1 MNKVKILFLVNVD
14 WFFISHRLPIAIAA
28 AKKGFEVHVATS
40 VTDKADIIKNSGF
53 ILHDIPISR
62 GSTGPVS
69 TVKTLLA
76 IIKLFHKVKPNLIHL
91 VTIKPIL
98 LGGIAAR
105 ITNIPGVIAAISGL
119 GYIFIDQ
126 GFVASFRRFF
136 VRVLYQVSLGHKNL
150 RIICQNSNDLDEI
163 QRATNVSNDS
173 FSLIDG
179 SGVALNKFI
188 YVPDLNKI
196 PKVMMASRLLKD
208 KGVIEFAE
216 AAAILKGKNI
226 DAEFI
231 LVGDPDLDNPS
242 SIKSSQV
249 KQWEQKGILN
259 CWGHVDNMQDILSQA
274 SIVVL
279 PSYREGFPKVLIEAA
294 ACGRAVITTD
304 VAGCR
309 DAIYNGVT
317 GVLVPAKDANS
328 LAAAIFDLVASPEK
342 CKQMGL
348 EGRKMAEERFDE
360 NIVIKKHM
368 SLYDQ
373 VLSNKNH

>member
-1 MNKVKILFLVNVD
+1 MSKVKILFLVNVD
-14 WFFISHRLPIAIAA
+14 WFFISHRLPIAVAA

-40 VTDKADIIKNSGF
+40 VTDKAALIKNAGF

-62 GSTGPVS
+62 GAIGPV
-69 TVKTLLA
+69 TTFKTFLA
-76 IIKLFHKVKPNLIHL
+76 IMKIFYKVKPNIAHL

-126 GFVASFRRFF
+126 GFIASLRRFF
-136 VRVLYQVSLGHKNL
+136 VRTLYRISLGHKNL
-150 RIICQNSNDLDEI
+150 RIICQNVNDLDEI
-163 QRATNVSNDS
+163 QRATKLSNGS

-179 SGVALNKFI
+179 SGVSLKKFI
-188 YVPDLNKI
+188 YVPDHNKI
-196 PKVMMASRLLKD
+196 PKIIMASRLLKD
-208 KGVIEFAE
+208 KGVLEFAE
-216 AAAILKGKNI
+216 AASIAKDMNI
-226 DAEFI
+226 KAEFI
-231 LVGDPDLDNPS
+231 LVGDPDPDNPS
-242 SIKSSQV
+242 SISRSQI
-249 KQWEQKGILN
+249 QDWEQKGILN
-259 CWGHVDNMQDILSQA
+259 YWGQIDNMQDVLSQA

-294 ACGRAVITTD
+294 ACGRAVVTTD

-317 GVLVPAKDANS
+317 GVLVPVRDAHA
-328 LAAAIFDLVASPEK
+328 LADAIFDLIASPETYIK
-342 CKQMGL
+342 MGI

-360 NIVIKKHM
+360 SIVIEKHLA
-368 SLYDQ
+368 LYD
-373 VLSNKNH
+373 LILANAK

>member
-1 MNKVKILFLVNVD
+1 MSKVKILFLVNVD
-14 WFFISHRLPIAIAA
+14 WFFISHRLPIAVAA

-40 VTDKADIIKNSGF
+40 VTDKAALIKNAGF

-62 GSTGPVS
+62 GAIGPV
-69 TVKTLLA
+69 TTFKTFLA
-76 IIKLFHKVKPNLIHL
+76 IMKIFYKVKPNIAHL

-126 GFVASFRRFF
+126 GFIASIRRFF
-136 VRVLYQVSLGHKNL
+136 IKALYKTSLGHKNL
-150 RIICQNSNDLDEI
+150 KIICQNLNDLDEI
-163 QRATNVSNDS
+163 QQATKRSNDS
-173 FSLIDG
+173 FSIISG
-179 SGVALNKFI
+179 SGVALNQFTH
-188 YVPDLNKI
+188 VPDRNKI
-196 PKVMMASRLLKD
+196 PKIIMASRLLKD

-216 AAAILKGKNI
+216 AAEILKEKNI
-226 DAEFI
+226 QAEFI
-231 LVGDPDLDNPS
+231 LVGDPDPDNPS
-242 SIKSSQV
+242 SIHSSQLEE
-249 KQWEQKGILN
+249 WEQKGILE
-259 CWGHVDNMQDILSQA
+259 CWGYIDNMQDVLSQA

-279 PSYREGFPKVLIEAA
+279 PSYREGFPKVLMEAA

-317 GVLVPAKDANS
+317 GLLVPAKDANS
-328 LAAAIFDLVASPEK
+328 LADAILDLTASPEK
-342 CKQMGL
+342 FKQMGL

-360 NIVIKKHM
+360 SIVIEKHLA
-368 SLYDQ
+368 LYD
-373 VLSNKNH
+373 LILANAK